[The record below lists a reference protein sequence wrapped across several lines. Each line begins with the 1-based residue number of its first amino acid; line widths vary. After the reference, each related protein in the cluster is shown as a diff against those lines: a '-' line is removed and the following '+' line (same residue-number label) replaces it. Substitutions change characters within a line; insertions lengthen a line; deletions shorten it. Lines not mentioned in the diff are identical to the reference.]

1 MAVLFQI
8 RTIPTVI
15 AALLVASFACSA
27 ALAADP
33 KRVMMLHSF
42 GPNFKPWSEYAK
54 SIRTELERQSPWPLD
69 ITDHSLIAARFMGDD
84 PERPFVE
91 YLGALFDKNP
101 LDLIVTIGAS
111 AAAFV
116 QRHRQKLFASTPMV
130 FTAVEQR
137 RVHYSD
143 LTAYDT
149 VVAVKHDL
157 PAVIQNI
164 LRLLPG
170 TKAVTVINGNS
181 PLEQFWL
188 AEMRKEFEQFEGRV
202 NFVWTNNLSFPDIL
216 KRAAALP
223 PHSAIFW
230 ELMIVDAA
238 GSVYQGDKALAQLH
252 EVANAPIFSF
262 DDSFFGGELVGGP
275 MHSALEGSQRTAEVA
290 IRVLGGEKPGEI
302 KTPPLGFAT
311 PKYDWGQMQRWG
323 ISEKSLPPGSEIYFR
338 EPTIWQQYFWWL
350 ILIIAVLVLQT
361 ALIIAL
367 VYEVRRRHKAE
378 AQARQHM
385 SELAHMNRHATM
397 GELATSLTHELA
409 QPLGAILANA
419 ETAEMIVNSRSP
431 DINGIKEILA
441 DIRRD
446 DERAVEVIRHVR
458 SIVKK
463 APGEAKN
470 LDLNDVVREAFE
482 FLSTQARTH
491 DVMLTRLPASQPL
504 NIKGDR
510 IQLQQV
516 IINLI
521 INGMDAMTDA
531 PDGQRR
537 IIGRTT
543 RMPDGFAEISISDF
557 GTGISPDNLKK
568 VFDPYFT
575 TKTEGMGMGLS
586 IARTIIESHN
596 GRIWA
601 ENHASGGAVFRLVLP
616 LAKSANGT
624 A

>member
-1 MAVLFQI
+1 MAALVRT
-8 RTIPTVI
+8 RTIPTMI
-15 AALLVASFACSA
+15 AAVLAASFACSA

-42 GPNFKPWSEYAK
+42 GPNFRPWSEYAK

-69 ITDHSLIAARFMGDD
+69 ITDHSLVAARFADDD
-84 PERPFVE
+84 PEGPFIE
-91 YLGALFDKNP
+91 YLGALFAKHP
-101 LDLIVTIGAS
+101 LDLIVTIGSPAAS
-111 AAAFV
+111 FV

-130 FTAVEQR
+130 FTAVEER
-137 RVHYSD
+137 RVQHST

-157 PAVIQNI
+157 PALIQNI
-164 LRLLPG
+164 LRLLPD
-170 TKAVTVINGNS
+170 TKVVTVINGTS

-188 AEMRKEFEQFEGRV
+188 AEMRKEFKQFEGRI
-202 NFVWTNNLSFPDIL
+202 NFEWTNNLSFEDIL

-238 GSVYQGDKALAQLH
+238 GSVHQGDKALARLH

-262 DDSFFGGELVGGP
+262 DDSFFGNELVGGP
-275 MHSALEGSQRTAEVA
+275 MHSVLEGGQRTAEVA
-290 IRVLGGEKPGEI
+290 IRILGGEKPGEI
-302 KTPPLGFAT
+302 KTPPLGFSA
-311 PKYDWGQMQRWG
+311 PKYDWRQVQRWG
-323 ISEKSLPPGSEIYFR
+323 ISEKNLPQGSEIHFR

-350 ILIIAVLVLQT
+350 ILIMAVLVLQT
-361 ALIIAL
+361 ALIAAL
-367 VYEVRRRHKAE
+367 VYEVRRRRKAE
-378 AQARQHM
+378 VQAHQRM

-397 GELATSLTHELA
+397 GELSTSLTHELG

-419 ETAEMIVNSRSP
+419 ETAEMMVNAPSP
-431 DINGIKEILA
+431 DMNGIKEILA

-446 DERAVEVIRHVR
+446 DQRAVDVIRHVR

-463 APGEAKN
+463 MPGEVLN

-482 FLSTQARTH
+482 FLSTQAVVRN
-491 DVMLTRLPASQPL
+491 VMLNNLPPSQPL
-504 NIKGDR
+504 SIRGDR

-521 INGMDAMTDA
+521 MNGMDAMA
-531 PDGQRR
+531 GASDGQRR
-537 IIGRTT
+537 IIGRTALL
-543 RMPDGFAEISISDF
+543 PGGFAEISISDF
-557 GTGISPDNLKK
+557 GPGISQDNLKK
-568 VFDPYFT
+568 VFDPFFT
-575 TKTEGMGMGLS
+575 TKTDGMGMGLS
-586 IARTIIESHN
+586 IARTIIEAHH

-616 LAKSANGT
+616 LTKSVHA
-624 A
+624 AA